1 MKAIA
6 KKIHKRNKKQ
16 KTNFCIWK
24 IKTRRCQEPSFEFV
38 MFLLV
43 VFFLSYHCFQ
53 SIQYYINFVF
63 FAESMYDEFTF
74 SEQKTIV
81 NTNFRS
87 VTLYIKGP

>member
-1 MKAIA
+1 MNAIE
-6 KKIHKRNKKQ
+6 KNTQTKQ
-16 KTNFCIWK
+16 KTNFCIWM
-24 IKTRRCQEPSFEFV
+24 IKTRRCQEPSFEFG

-43 VFFLSYHCFQ
+43 LFFFFVRPLLSIITILHQFCL
-53 SIQYYINFVF
+53 